1 MSVTQSKLALLLGVS
16 RGRISQLKSEGRLVL
31 TVGGEVDLEKTIAR
45 LRDTSE
51 PGRAAMRFDRAEA
64 WLRGAQRGVAEEE
77 NLAPPPDAIAPAY
90 REARARR
97 ERAKASLAELEY
109 ALATGELMLIEDATF
124 ALSDFGLTV
133 QGGFENLPD
142 RVAPELIGLPCAAIE
157 ARLTAEVD
165 AIIDLARER
174 RKPR

>member
-1 MSVTQSKLALLLGVS
+1 MNITQSKLASLLGVT
-16 RGRISQLKSEGRLVL
+16 RGRVSQLKGEGRLVL
-31 TVGGEVDLEKTIAR
+31 TAAGEVDLEKTIAR

-51 PGRAAMRFDRAEA
+51 PGRAAMRLDRAEA
-64 WLRGAQRGVAEEE
+64 WLRGAQREVEEE
-77 NLAPPPDAIAPAY
+77 NLAPPPDATAPAY

-97 ERAKASLAELEY
+97 ESAKAELAEMEY

-124 ALSDFGLTV
+124 QLSDFGLTV
-133 QGGFENLPD
+133 QGGFEILAD
-142 RVAPELIGLPCAAIE
+142 RVAAETIGLTCAAIE
-157 ARLTAEVD
+157 ARLLAEVD